1 MEIAF
6 VALLWREAKLFF
18 LSEDAFMEKITEVL
32 WSLIPLVLII
42 VFSWLFSLMGS
53 KVKKQQPQGKEPM
66 PGEGAGS
73 PFLDMLLK
81 VGQEEEEP
89 RTDARLPVKEIPSS
103 PMSLEPG
110 AWNAQNVSSPTQIS
124 SEPITPK
131 WWGA

>member
-1 MEIAF
+1 
-6 VALLWREAKLFF
+6 
-18 LSEDAFMEKITEVL
+18 MEKITEVL

-53 KVKKQQPQGKEPM
+53 KVKKQTQGKEPM
-66 PGEGAGS
+66 PEEGAGS
-73 PFLDMLLK
+73 PILDMFLK

-89 RTDARLPVKEIPSS
+89 RTGARLPVKEIPGS
-103 PMSLEPG
+103 PMPLEPG

-124 SEPITPK
+124 SKPITPK